1 MMPPLH
7 DACVLFSLSRLGL
20 SFSMGQRCL
29 ALLLLLVSA
38 RAFAQETTSST
49 PDKPSPSAQDLPPIS
64 QLLLDVERNEKTT
77 EAAARNYTYHVRL
90 QQLELD
96 NDGNLKKTT
105 TTDSE
110 SITIDGIRVD
120 RVVARDDKPLPPEE
134 AAKESDRIDKEV
146 VRAKARREKRESQGK
161 ETDSN
166 GDPVLTASRILELG
180 SFTNPRRVDLDGRPT
195 IVADYN
201 GDPNAKT
208 HTEFEKAFRDL
219 VGTVWIDEHD
229 RVLVRA
235 AGHFLHNFKIG
246 GGLVVDIKE
255 GSSFEIRYTRINNE
269 VWLPTEATGQG
280 KIRFLLFTGFNG
292 RVHLHTSDYR
302 KFHTKSTIID
312 SDRLVGPDGQPI
324 PDPAPPQ
331 PPPSTTPPQ
340 L

>member
-1 MMPPLH
+1 
-7 DACVLFSLSRLGL
+7 
-20 SFSMGQRCL
+20 MGQRCL
-29 ALLLLLVSA
+29 ALLLCIASA
-38 RAFAQETTSST
+38 TLSAQQPAT
-49 PDKPSPSAQDLPPIS
+49 PSNPPSPDTQPLPPIP

-77 EAAARNYTYHVRL
+77 EAAARDYTYHVRL

-96 NDGNLKKTT
+96 NVGNIKKTT

-110 SITIDGIRVD
+110 SITVDGIRVD
-120 RVVARDDKPLPPEE
+120 RVVARDGKPLTPEE
-134 AAKESDRIDKEV
+134 VRKESDRIDKEV
-146 VRAKARREKRESQGK
+146 AKAKAHREKRESQGK

-180 SFTNPRRVDLDGRPT
+180 SFSNARRVDLDGRPT
-195 IVADYN
+195 IIADYN

-208 HTEFEKAFRDL
+208 HSEFEKVFRDL
-219 VGTVWIDEHD
+219 VGTVWIDED
-229 RVLVRA
+229 ERVLVRA

-255 GSSFEIRYTRINNE
+255 GSSFEIRYARINNE

-292 RVHLHTSDYR
+292 RVHLLTSDYR
-302 KFHTKSTIID
+302 KFHSTSTIID
-312 SDRLVGPDGQPI
+312 SNRLIGPDGQPI

-331 PPPSTTPPQ
+331 PPPSATPPHP
-340 L
+340 

>member
-1 MMPPLH
+1 
-7 DACVLFSLSRLGL
+7 
-20 SFSMGQRCL
+20 MGHRCR
-29 ALLLLLVSA
+29 ALLLCIASVSIA
-38 RAFAQETTSST
+38 AQQPATPADPTS
-49 PDKPSPSAQDLPPIS
+49 PGAQPLPPLPP
-64 QLLLDVERNEKTT
+64 LLLDVGRNEKKT
-77 EAAARNYTYHVRL
+77 EAAARDYTYHVHL
-90 QQLELD
+90 QQLELE
-96 NDGNLKKTT
+96 NDGNIKKTT

-110 SITIDGIRVD
+110 SVTIDGIRVD
-120 RVVARDDKPLPPEE
+120 RTVARDGKPLTPEQVQ
-134 AAKESDRIDKEV
+134 KESDRIDKEV
-146 VRAKARREKRESQGK
+146 AKAKARREKRESQGK

-180 SFTNPRRVDLDGRPT
+180 TFTNARRVDLDGRPT
-195 IVADYN
+195 IIADYN

-280 KIRFLLFTGFNG
+280 KVRFLLFTGFNG
-292 RVHLHTSDYR
+292 RVHLVTSDYR
-302 KFHTKSTIID
+302 KFHSKSTIID
-312 SDRLVGPDGQPI
+312 SNRLIGPDGQPL
-324 PDPAPPQ
+324 PDP
-331 PPPSTTPPQ
+331 PPPSTTSPQ
-340 L
+340 P